1 MEVIYRKVLEHIQTV
16 FPQPVS
22 NRVHDSSFREIL
34 FKIMS
39 TTGTFLILCPRK
51 AWPVEGGVVMGLGD

>member
-1 MEVIYRKVLEHIQTV
+1 MEVTYRKVLEHIQTV

-34 FKIMS
+34 LQNNEYNRNIFDFVHQEGMA
-39 TTGTFLILCPRK
+39 GRGGCCDG
-51 AWPVEGGVVMGLGD
+51 AW